1 MIGIP
6 EPTKVQVSVRDTA
19 AIEWAVERKMRLVEV
34 RPTPAGHLAVMERF
48 DDWNEPNGFPRI
60 AGEQVDA
67 GELYL
72 RNLVPEDAR
81 MIVECDNDELSR
93 RWALFPGS
101 TQEGAENAA
110 RRGYLDW
117 RLTDR
122 AALTIAQSVD
132 DAPVGLIKAR
142 KLVPPG
148 VADVGYQVHPEYRG
162 RGYAVRS
169 LEAFCRWS
177 SAVGLFHR
185 FELGIKPGNSASIR
199 VAEKAGFTF
208 EGRRAARLVDLDG
221 GHADELHYALVLL
234 PGSYQAA
241 DANPARISTGE
252 HTASMTR
259 TPL

>member
-1 MIGIP
+1 M
-6 EPTKVQVSVRDTA
+6 
-19 AIEWAVERKMRLVEV
+19 ERKMRLVEV

-48 DDWNEPNGFPRI
+48 DDWNEPDGFPRI
-60 AGEQVDA
+60 AGEQVVA

-72 RNLVPEDAR
+72 RNLAPEDAS

-101 TQEGAENAA
+101 TQQRAENAA

-132 DAPVGLIKAR
+132 DAPVGLIKVR

-148 VADVGYQVHPEYRG
+148 VADVGYQVRPGYRG
-162 RGYAVRS
+162 RSYAARA

-177 SAVGLFHR
+177 AAVGLFHR
-185 FELGIKPGNSASIR
+185 FELGIKPGNTASIR

-221 GHADELHYALVLL
+221 GRADELHYARVILT
-234 PGSYQAA
+234 GARQAA
-241 DANPARISTGE
+241 DSNPAHITAGGHTVST
-252 HTASMTR
+252 TR
-259 TPL
+259 TH